1 MNVRAL
7 QFIMLFLACVLV
19 SACGEKTDPQIRE
32 CSTDAVLIESGKL
45 TICGVI
51 NPQVINILERI
62 DPETID
68 IIEISSLGGE
78 SADVIRSANILRE
91 LDIPVTFTR
100 YCVSTCAH
108 FLLLAPNQVSVS
120 PGTFI
125 AFRHTDSSL
134 ADLFEFSSAAI
145 AINYD
150 ESRNREHRFYETLGA
165 DPQFL
170 RNPTLDLVIDRLNVR
185 EIGEAKRRVD
195 IDWSQESWVVYDKE
209 VLEAFLNI
217 SIDSDWSAVLLPTA
231 ISDARLLGLTRSD
244 VRKADGEI
252 KPNYQIN
259 KICVSQEADESGRG
273 VGSESADLLCESP
286 SE

>member
-1 MNVRAL
+1 M
-7 QFIMLFLACVLV
+7 
-19 SACGEKTDPQIRE
+19 
-32 CSTDAVLIESGKL
+32 
-45 TICGVI
+45 
-51 NPQVINILERI
+51 
-62 DPETID
+62 
-68 IIEISSLGGE
+68 
-78 SADVIRSANILRE
+78 
-91 LDIPVTFTR
+91 
-100 YCVSTCAH
+100 
-108 FLLLAPNQVSVS
+108 
-120 PGTFI
+120 
-125 AFRHTDSSL
+125 
-134 ADLFEFSSAAI
+134 
-145 AINYD
+145 
-150 ESRNREHRFYETLGA
+150 GA

-170 RNPTLDLVIDRLNVR
+170 RKPTLDLVIDRLNVR

-195 IDWSQESWVVYDKE
+195 FDWSQESWVVYDKE